1 MAFMYEQYVESAEYL
16 RERLPFLPRVGA
28 ILGSGLGIYA
38 ESLEEKTVIRYEEI
52 PHFCR
57 STNESHAGELVLAK
71 VGENPVLMMSGRFH
85 YFEGYSLEQVVFP
98 VRVMKLL
105 GVETLVVTKAAGG
118 INTSFTEGDYMLNDD
133 YIKLVDAS
141 PTRGE
146 NLPQF
151 GPRFFDMGN
160 AYDRELRA
168 KAEEVAKGL
177 AISLRHGVYA
187 WMGGPQFETPAE
199 IRMLRTLGA
208 DAVGMSTVPETI
220 AANHCGIR
228 VLGLSCITNMAA
240 GIKDEVLSDEDV
252 VKTAGKVSA
261 RLVKLMDGI
270 LRGI

>member
-1 MAFMYEQYVESAEYL
+1 M
-16 RERLPFLPRVGA
+16 
-28 ILGSGLGIYA
+28 
-38 ESLEEKTVIRYEEI
+38 
-52 PHFCR
+52 
-57 STNESHAGELVLAK
+57 LAK

-105 GVETLVVTKAAGG
+105 GVETLVVTNAAGG
-118 INTSFTEGDYMLNDD
+118 INTSFTEGDFMLIDD

>member
-1 MAFMYEQYVESAEYL
+1 MLF
-16 RERLPFLPRVGA
+16 
-28 ILGSGLGIYA
+28 
-38 ESLEEKTVIRYEEI
+38 
-52 PHFCR
+52 R
-57 STNESHAGELVLAK
+57 S
-71 VGENPVLMMSGRFH
+71 NPVLMMSGRFH

-105 GVETLVVTKAAGG
+105 GVETLVVTNAAGG
-118 INTSFTEGDYMLNDD
+118 INTSFTEGDFMLIDD